1 MKSIILLAALA
12 VSHTAIAA
20 NSLALVGPEDCRV
33 VKLDP
38 KSNATVTW
46 SGGCK
51 DGYADGEGTL
61 VWLASGKE
69 KSRYEGTLKQ
79 GRPHGQGYSVSSQG
93 VQYEGSFVEGRRD
106 GRGIVM
112 AKDGTRYEG
121 DFKAG
126 KFHGTGSI
134 VYRNKARYDGQFEAG
149 RFHGKGKAVYIGGQ
163 VFEGEFKQ
171 GVAVDQASR
180 VKPEDAVYHLRPE
193 PTAAASN
200 RTAYAHSGRPM
211 DKSYSQ
217 MTKSQQQGI
226 RDEYPLLHD
235 TDEPPY
241 LTRGPQSSV
250 DRITRFH
257 SAEDLPGG
265 LLDIRA
271 QIDANGNATA
281 FYVISSPDP
290 KLSNFVA
297 SMLMKEKFK
306 PGVCAGQPCTMEFH
320 YSMNFNY

>member
-1 MKSIILLAALA
+1 M
-12 VSHTAIAA
+12 
-20 NSLALVGPEDCRV
+20 
-33 VKLDP
+33 VKRNP
-38 KSNATVTW
+38 KLNASVTW

-61 VWLASGKE
+61 VWLVSGKE
-69 KSRYEGTLKQ
+69 KSRYEGTLRQ
-79 GRPHGQGYSVSSQG
+79 GRAHGQGYSVSSDG
-93 VQYEGSFVEGRRD
+93 IQYEGNHVDGLRE

-112 AKDGTRYEG
+112 TKDGTRYEG
-121 DFKAG
+121 DFMAG

-149 RFHGKGKAVYIGGQ
+149 QFHGKGKAVYVGGQ
-163 VFEGEFKQ
+163 IFEGEFTE
-171 GVAVDQASR
+171 GVAVNQAPR
-180 VKPEDAVYHLRPE
+180 VKPEDAIYHLKPE
-193 PTAAASN
+193 PSAS
-200 RTAYAHSGRPM
+200 AIKEASVASHVRPM

-241 LTRGPQSSV
+241 LARGPQNSV
-250 DRITRFH
+250 DRITTFI
-257 SAEDLPGG
+257 SAEGLPGG

-290 KLSNFVA
+290 KLSSFVA
-297 SMLMKEKFK
+297 SVLMKEKFK
-306 PGVCAGQPCTMEFH
+306 PGMCAGKPCTMEFH
-320 YSMNFNY
+320 YVMNLNY